1 MDIPCTFLLQNV
13 RPSFDLHSKV
23 YKWATLKH
31 EQIKLMYLLHLP
43 PWLAPIYPHVSLS
56 GRAIIVGEKQAVRWT
71 LDAKVMARQVD
82 DCPCASSVGHAN
94 DADVKPNAITLLSY
108 NVLSLRDP
116 GRMEIFAGIVAG
128 KNVAVAGLM
137 EARMKEEGIESFKA
151 PGSDNDVTV
160 ISSAASK
167 MGGLGCAI
175 VINEEIPWRFD
186 DEKPRYLKGES
197 CSIVVAWPRFLL
209 ASCNDEVYKG
219 YFVVVHI
226 PQRNCKEMDA
236 SLFVSNV
243 VRKIKKQVK
252 DNANMM
258 FFLSMPMQ
266 LDVE

>member
-1 MDIPCTFLLQNV
+1 MCSHCGALGGWRFALASLL
-13 RPSFDLHSKV
+13 
-23 YKWATLKH
+23 
-31 EQIKLMYLLHLP
+31 
-43 PWLAPIYPHVSLS
+43 
-56 GRAIIVGEKQAVRWT
+56 
-71 LDAKVMARQVD
+71 
-82 DCPCASSVGHAN
+82 
-94 DADVKPNAITLLSY
+94 
-108 NVLSLRDP
+108 
-116 GRMEIFAGIVAG
+116 G
-128 KNVAVAGLM
+128 KNVAVAWLM

-151 PGSDNDVTV
+151 PGSDTDVTV
-160 ISSAASK
+160 ISSAANK

-219 YFVVVHI
+219 YFLVVHI

-258 FFLSMPMQ
+258 FFIDANATGCGVTADTSKHRMMLSTALLRSWGCRLFQ
-266 LDVE
+266 RVVVW